1 MVRLI
6 RSILITLVCLALLL
20 FLPAGD
26 WKWPRG
32 WLFFAVF
39 TITAVICLI
48 ILLRVNPDVLV
59 ARSRLLGP
67 GTKRWD
73 VILITLLLPAV
84 VAIVP
89 VAALDDGRFH
99 WYPVLWWV
107 SALGYV
113 LLIAGFAGS
122 VWAEAYNKFAEPS
135 AFSPNAGTRSSARD
149 RMQSSGTRFIQPV
162 FRFASGPPSLWALF
176 GANSGR
182 NRFLDFDRP
191 DPFGRP
197 DASN

>member
-1 MVRLI
+1 MARLI

-84 VAIVP
+84 VAIMP

-135 AFSPNAGTRSSARD
+135 VRIQSERGHTVISTGPYAIVRHPLYSA
-149 RMQSSGTRFIQPV
+149 SFPLCVG
-162 FRFASGPPSLWALF
+162 AALALGSLW
-176 GANSGR
+176 G
-182 NRFLDFDRP
+182 
-191 DPFGRP
+191 
-197 DASN
+197 